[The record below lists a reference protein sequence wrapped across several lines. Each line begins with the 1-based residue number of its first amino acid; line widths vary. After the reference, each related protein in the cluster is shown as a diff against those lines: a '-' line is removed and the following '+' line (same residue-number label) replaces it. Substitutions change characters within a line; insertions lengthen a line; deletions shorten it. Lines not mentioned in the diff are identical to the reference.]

1 MATWWITEAIPLL
14 ATALVPL
21 IVFTLAQTQTFAE
34 TARPYASGTIFLFLG
49 GFFLAAAVQK
59 WNLHRRIALNVVK
72 VVGTKPKMIV
82 LGFMLATGF
91 ITMWVSNTATAIMML
106 PIGLSVLHLID
117 GGKKGSELLHSNFAK
132 ALMLGIAYS
141 ASIVATSS
149 LISTPPNALLRA
161 CMLDNYGITLT
172 FGRWL
177 VFAAPM
183 AWIFLLIAWHL
194 LVNVFFKP
202 EMDDIPG
209 GHELIVSEL
218 RQMGPMSRGEKLVAM
233 VFVLAALSW
242 LFLPMLFGHM
252 GVTDELIAM
261 VISLLLFLIPAGPDQ
276 RLLDAKTAPGI
287 PWEILLL
294 FGGGL
299 ALSSA
304 FTNSG
309 LSTWIGD
316 LSQGLGGMGVVVLV
330 LAVTILVMALTEMTS
345 NTATAATFLPVLGG
359 CSSGHGSGRYVAGG
373 TGCTGLHLLIHAAGR
388 DTTQRC
394 GLLDGLYPNEGHVAR
409 RHLAQPD
416 RHRSDYS
423 HHTHHGTPGSRDS
436 TLSARRPQ
444 EGIPE
449 DVQAVHLVGKGPVS
463 TLFPGLIPQCLT
475 TRTDRVL
482 LSVTRGHPHLA
493 TQCNDCLPGDC
504 RLVCSVTPHKVGE
517 PVPLPVA
524 GRWFCLREFE
534 DVCASSG
541 CFLSHDH

>member
-1 MATWWITEAIPLL
+1 MGHSGSNARKPRTKAPPKHRSVWAEGRFRGIFLGIALAILVYFLMPDQLTGSLAETLNYDGTPRYTAHGLKLTAATATLMATWWITEAIPLL

-21 IVFTLAQTQTFAE
+21 IVFPLAQTQTFAE

-82 LGFMLATGF
+82 LGFMIATGF
-91 ITMWVSNTATAIMML
+91 ITMWVSNTATAI
-106 PIGLSVLHLID
+106 
-117 GGKKGSELLHSNFAK
+117 
-132 ALMLGIAYS
+132 MLGIAYS

-276 RLLDAKTAPGI
+276 RPLDAKTAQAI

-316 LSQGLGGMGVVVLV
+316 LSQGLAGMGVVVLV

-359 CSSGHGSGRYVAGG
+359 VAAG
-373 TGCTGLHLLIHAAGR
+373 TGLDVMLLVV
-388 DTTQRC
+388 
-394 GLLDGLYPNEGHVAR
+394 PVA
-409 RHLAQPD
+409 LA
-416 RHRSDYS
+416 
-423 HHTHHGTPGSRDS
+423 S
-436 TLSARRPQ
+436 T
-444 EGIPE
+444 
-449 DVQAVHLVGKGPVS
+449 
-463 TLFPGLIPQCLT
+463 
-475 TRTDRVL
+475 
-482 LSVTRGHPHLA
+482 
-493 TQCNDCLPGDC
+493 
-504 RLVCSVTPHKVGE
+504 CSFM
-517 PVPLPVA
+517 LPVA
-524 GRWFCLREFE
+524 TPPNAVAYSTGYIQMKDMLR
-534 DVCASSG
+534 VG
-541 CFLSHDH
+541 IWLNLIGIVLITVTTLTMGPLVLGIQL

>member
-1 MATWWITEAIPLL
+1 MGRGAIPLL
-14 ATALVPL
+14 TTALVPL
-21 IVFTLAQTQTFAE
+21 IVFPLAQTQTFAE
-34 TARPYASGTIFLFLG
+34 TARPYASGTIFVFLG

-72 VVGTKPKMIV
+72 VVGTRPKMIV
-82 LGFMLATGF
+82 LGFMIATGF

-161 CMLDNYGITLT
+161 YMLDDYGITLT

-177 VFAAPM
+177 LFAAPM
-183 AWIFLLIAWHL
+183 AWIFLLIAWYL

-252 GVTDELIAM
+252 GV
-261 VISLLLFLIPAGPDQ
+261 
-276 RLLDAKTAPGI
+276 
-287 PWEILLL
+287 
-294 FGGGL
+294 
-299 ALSSA
+299 
-304 FTNSG
+304 
-309 LSTWIGD
+309 
-316 LSQGLGGMGVVVLV
+316 VVLV

-359 CSSGHGSGRYVAGG
+359 VAAG
-373 TGCTGLHLLIHAAGR
+373 TGLDVMLLVV
-388 DTTQRC
+388 
-394 GLLDGLYPNEGHVAR
+394 PVA
-409 RHLAQPD
+409 LA
-416 RHRSDYS
+416 
-423 HHTHHGTPGSRDS
+423 S
-436 TLSARRPQ
+436 T
-444 EGIPE
+444 
-449 DVQAVHLVGKGPVS
+449 
-463 TLFPGLIPQCLT
+463 
-475 TRTDRVL
+475 
-482 LSVTRGHPHLA
+482 
-493 TQCNDCLPGDC
+493 
-504 RLVCSVTPHKVGE
+504 CSFM
-517 PVPLPVA
+517 LPVA
-524 GRWFCLREFE
+524 TPPNAVAYSTGYIQMKDMLR
-534 DVCASSG
+534 VG
-541 CFLSHDH
+541 IWLNLIGIVLITVTTLTMGPLVLGIQL

>member
-21 IVFTLAQTQTFAE
+21 IVFPLAQTQTFAE

-72 VVGTKPKMIV
+72 VVGTRPKMIV
-82 LGFMLATGF
+82 LGFMIATGF
-91 ITMWVSNTATAIMML
+91 ITMWVSNTATAI
-106 PIGLSVLHLID
+106 
-117 GGKKGSELLHSNFAK
+117 
-132 ALMLGIAYS
+132 MLGIAYS

-252 GVTDELIAM
+252 GV
-261 VISLLLFLIPAGPDQ
+261 
-276 RLLDAKTAPGI
+276 
-287 PWEILLL
+287 
-294 FGGGL
+294 
-299 ALSSA
+299 
-304 FTNSG
+304 
-309 LSTWIGD
+309 
-316 LSQGLGGMGVVVLV
+316 VVLV

-359 CSSGHGSGRYVAGG
+359 VAAG
-373 TGCTGLHLLIHAAGR
+373 TGLDVMLLVV
-388 DTTQRC
+388 
-394 GLLDGLYPNEGHVAR
+394 PVA
-409 RHLAQPD
+409 LA
-416 RHRSDYS
+416 
-423 HHTHHGTPGSRDS
+423 S
-436 TLSARRPQ
+436 T
-444 EGIPE
+444 
-449 DVQAVHLVGKGPVS
+449 
-463 TLFPGLIPQCLT
+463 
-475 TRTDRVL
+475 
-482 LSVTRGHPHLA
+482 
-493 TQCNDCLPGDC
+493 
-504 RLVCSVTPHKVGE
+504 CSFM
-517 PVPLPVA
+517 LPVA
-524 GRWFCLREFE
+524 TPPNAVAYSTGYIQMKDMLR
-534 DVCASSG
+534 VG
-541 CFLSHDH
+541 IWLNLIGIVLITVTTLTMGPLVLGIQL

>member
-1 MATWWITEAIPLL
+1 MGHSGSNARKPRTKAPSKHRSVWAEGRFRGIFLGIALAILVYFLMPDQLTGSLAETLNYDGTPRYTAHGLKLTAATATLMATWWITEAIPLL

-21 IVFTLAQTQTFAE
+21 IVFPLAQTQTFAE

-72 VVGTKPKMIV
+72 VVGTRPKMIV
-82 LGFMLATGF
+82 LGFMIATGF
-91 ITMWVSNTATAIMML
+91 ITMWVSNTATAI
-106 PIGLSVLHLID
+106 
-117 GGKKGSELLHSNFAK
+117 
-132 ALMLGIAYS
+132 MLGIAYS

-252 GVTDELIAM
+252 GV
-261 VISLLLFLIPAGPDQ
+261 
-276 RLLDAKTAPGI
+276 
-287 PWEILLL
+287 
-294 FGGGL
+294 
-299 ALSSA
+299 
-304 FTNSG
+304 
-309 LSTWIGD
+309 
-316 LSQGLGGMGVVVLV
+316 VVLV

-359 CSSGHGSGRYVAGG
+359 VAAG
-373 TGCTGLHLLIHAAGR
+373 TGLDVMLLVV
-388 DTTQRC
+388 
-394 GLLDGLYPNEGHVAR
+394 PVA
-409 RHLAQPD
+409 LA
-416 RHRSDYS
+416 
-423 HHTHHGTPGSRDS
+423 S
-436 TLSARRPQ
+436 T
-444 EGIPE
+444 
-449 DVQAVHLVGKGPVS
+449 
-463 TLFPGLIPQCLT
+463 
-475 TRTDRVL
+475 
-482 LSVTRGHPHLA
+482 
-493 TQCNDCLPGDC
+493 
-504 RLVCSVTPHKVGE
+504 CSFM
-517 PVPLPVA
+517 LPVA
-524 GRWFCLREFE
+524 TPPNAVAYSTGYIQMKDMLR
-534 DVCASSG
+534 VG
-541 CFLSHDH
+541 IWLNLIGIVLITVTTLTMGPLVLGIQL